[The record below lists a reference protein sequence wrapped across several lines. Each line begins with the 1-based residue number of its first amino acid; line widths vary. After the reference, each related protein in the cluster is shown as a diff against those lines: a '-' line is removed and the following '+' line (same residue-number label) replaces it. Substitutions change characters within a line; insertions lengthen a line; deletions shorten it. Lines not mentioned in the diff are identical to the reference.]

1 MPPAPAPYISST
13 QNRQIRQALKLR
25 QRSAREETGRTLVEG
40 EQEIRRA
47 MANRIPFYAVYAC
60 PPLARNQALARLLS
74 DLERY
79 ARECSAA
86 FLAVSPHVHERL
98 ALRRTTGAAVVE
110 ARLPRRGLRD
120 LPMSAR
126 APYVVLEDADRP
138 GNVGGVLRTMHAV
151 GAAALLLAQQEAD
164 GTDVANPNVI
174 RSSLGTVFDVPSVQA
189 RGGALIRWLQRQ
201 QCAIV
206 AATPEG
212 RSLFEAAAWPAR
224 TAFVFGSEA
233 RGLSAAWR
241 AAAHAHVA
249 VPMRKEAVDSLNLSV
264 SVAVV
269 LYEHWRRQECAQ
281 TGDAAR

>member
-1 MPPAPAPYISST
+1 MSPSPAPYISST

-47 MANRIPFYAVYAC
+47 MANRVSFHAVYAC
-60 PPLARNQALARLLS
+60 PPLARNRDLARLLS
-74 DLERY
+74 DLQRY

-86 FLAVSPHVHERL
+86 FVAVAPHVYERL
-98 ALRRTTGAAVVE
+98 ALRPAGAVVVE
-110 ARLPRRGLRD
+110 ARVPRRALRD
-120 LPMSAR
+120 LPTSAP
-126 APYVVLEDADRP
+126 ALYVVLEDADRP

-151 GAAALLLAQQEAD
+151 GAAALLLAQQEAS

-174 RSSLGTVFDVPSVQA
+174 RASLGAVFDVPSVQA
-189 RGGALIRWLQRQ
+189 RNAAIIRWLQQQ

-212 RSLFEAAAWPAR
+212 RPLFEAAAWPDR

-281 TGDAAR
+281 AGAAVR